1 MGQDSQDVSR
11 RDFLRTGTAL
21 AAAPLSLTQVIKPNR
36 FRADHTA
43 DIVIAGGG
51 ASGLA
56 AAVSARDSG
65 ASVIV
70 IDENHDFGGHA
81 MLSGGRISLGGGN
94 SWQKKWGIQDSIEQ
108 VFLDHTDHRNPL
120 FKYSDRA
127 LVRMWSDENL
137 PTLDFL
143 LENGIR
149 FNDVAPQKV
158 WNESVPR
165 NFVAIRYSDNLAETI
180 QGRGGSG
187 VVRPLEASARKK
199 GATFLASHK
208 LVRLLSAT
216 PSAGPVYGVVAQHNG
231 KDVTIRARK
240 GVILCTGGHTSDVD
254 FRRMFDP
261 RLTEEYQVTG
271 EPWSKQTA
279 AGERL
284 AMAVGAVLWG
294 TANQQNGLAITK
306 TKHIGCRYGYVNL
319 KWDPKSPMFPLAKA
333 TGLTVEDYQNLIL
346 VNQMGA
352 RVWNEVD
359 SSEAFFDACMGTNG
373 ATGGTGGG
381 GPIWAIFDADAAAR
395 EKWNTQ
401 PPNVDPDGYFFSA
414 NTLAELAAKIANPYQ
429 RASMPAAT
437 LEAAVARY
445 NKFVDAGKDD
455 DFAKPTPKYKIAK
468 APFYAAWSTPIL
480 HDTLTGL
487 RINPKC
493 QVIDLGGQTI
503 QGLYAAGE
511 CAGGF
516 GLHGLTRVLVFG
528 RVAGREAARSA

>member
-1 MGQDSQDVSR
+1 MAQDSPTVSR
-11 RDFLRTGTAL
+11 RDFFRQGTAL
-21 AAAPLSLTQVIKPNR
+21 AAAPLGLAQVIKPNR
-36 FRADHTA
+36 FRADYTA
-43 DIVIAGGG
+43 DIVVAGGG

-56 AAVSARDSG
+56 AAVSARDNG

-81 MLSGGRISLGGGN
+81 MLSGGRISLGGGTPL
-94 SWQKKWGIQDSIEQ
+94 QKKYGVEDSVEQ

-120 FKYSDRA
+120 FKYADRA
-127 LVRMWSDENL
+127 LVRMWANENL
-137 PTLDFL
+137 PTFDWLV
-143 LENGIR
+143 ENGIR
-149 FNDVAPQKV
+149 FNDIPPQKV

-165 NFVAIRYSDNLAETI
+165 NFTALRFSDDINQTI
-180 QGRGGSG
+180 NGRGGSG

-208 LVRLLSAT
+208 LVRLLTAA
-216 PSAGPVYGVVAQHNG
+216 PNAGPVYGVVAQHNG
-231 KDVTIRARK
+231 KDVTIRATK
-240 GVILCTGGHTSDVD
+240 GVILCTGGHTSDVE
-254 FRRMFDP
+254 FRRLFDP

-271 EPWSKQTA
+271 EPWSRQTA

-284 AMAVGAVLWG
+284 AMAVGASLWG

-319 KWDPKSPMFPLAKA
+319 KWDPKSPMFAQAKA
-333 TGLTVEDYQNLIL
+333 TGLTVNDYQNLIL
-346 VNQMGA
+346 VNQTGA

-359 SSEAFFDACMGTNG
+359 SSEAFFDACLGTNG
-373 ATGGTGGG
+373 TTNGTGGG
-381 GPIWAIFDADAAAR
+381 GPIWAIFDADGAAR
-395 EKWNTQ
+395 EVWDPKA
-401 PPNVDPDGYFFSA
+401 PNVDPDGYFFSA
-414 NTLAELAAKIANPYQ
+414 NTLSELAAKIVNPYQ
-429 RASMPAAT
+429 RAPMSGPT

-445 NKFVDAGKDD
+445 NQFVDAGKDA
-455 DFAKPTPKYKIAK
+455 DFGKPSPKYKIAR

-487 RINPKC
+487 RINTKC
-493 QVIDLGGQTI
+493 QVLDMRSQAIS
-503 QGLYAAGE
+503 GLYAAGE

-528 RVAGREAARSA
+528 RVAGREATHNA